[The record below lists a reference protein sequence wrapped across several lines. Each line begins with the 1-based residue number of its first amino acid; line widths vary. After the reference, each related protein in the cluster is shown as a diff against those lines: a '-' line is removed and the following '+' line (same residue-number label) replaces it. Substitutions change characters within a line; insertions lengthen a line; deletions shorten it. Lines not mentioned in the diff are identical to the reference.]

1 MNRQGLIEA
10 ICYEN
15 FVLKSRYNELINHI
29 AKLETDITNLKQTNL
44 NSDSENPTIVIQSL
58 KEINEHLTNQIT
70 NKNREISELIK
81 KPMIVVENQSTT
93 SMPLFQLSKYCSSV
107 NNFSPMNDKTDTIS
121 ELTM

>member
-1 MNRQGLIEA
+1 MNRQSLIEA

-15 FVLKSRYNELINHI
+15 FVLKTRYNELINHI
-29 AKLETDITNLKQTNL
+29 AKLEMDITNLKQSNIAT
-44 NSDSENPTIVIQSL
+44 DIENPTNVIHTL
-58 KEINEHLTNQIT
+58 KEINGKLTNEII
-70 NKNREISELIK
+70 NKNKEISELMQ
-81 KPMIVVENQSTT
+81 KPMIFVENQSTT

>member
-81 KPMIVVENQSTT
+81 KPMIVVENQSTS

>member
-1 MNRQGLIEA
+1 
-10 ICYEN
+10 
-15 FVLKSRYNELINHI
+15 
-29 AKLETDITNLKQTNL
+29 
-44 NSDSENPTIVIQSL
+44 L

>member
-1 MNRQGLIEA
+1 MYYHKGKVMEFQK
-10 ICYEN
+10 
-15 FVLKSRYNELINHI
+15 V
-29 AKLETDITNLKQTNL
+29 
-44 NSDSENPTIVIQSL
+44 L
-58 KEINEHLTNQIT
+58 KEII
-70 NKNREISELIK
+70 NKNKEISELMQ